1 LDLNFVDDPIQQILN
16 NQYFTY
22 MKNME
27 KDQGFEYSQ
36 SRRRKPDRLI
46 PFLILTV
53 IFIIILGFII
63 VPNIST
69 QQKYVV
75 HFGFVSL
82 STIRNFTGENL
93 KESSRINVSNIST
106 SPLLSG
112 LVKEE
117 IVFYNSSSNG
127 LILIANFQFS
137 NSTQATNFYNKEF
150 VNLSKIGKNSGAI
163 LELNSNYRSF
173 IYSYVYVAIFSQF
186 IAMGVGHSGNFAF
199 LVFDSN
205 VPTSNFN
212 SIVNA
217 EIDAMT

>member
-1 LDLNFVDDPIQQILN
+1 
-16 NQYFTY
+16 

-27 KDQGFEYSQ
+27 TDQKFEYSQ
-36 SRRRKPDRLI
+36 SKRRKPGRLI

-53 IFIIILGFII
+53 IFIIILAFII
-63 VPNIST
+63 VPNVST

-82 STIRNFTGENL
+82 SPIRNYTGENL
-93 KESSRINVSNIST
+93 KESSRINVTNISS
-106 SPLLSG
+106 SPLLLG

-127 LILIANFQFS
+127 LIFIANLQFS
-137 NSTQATNFYNKEF
+137 NTTQATNFYNREF
-150 VNLSKIGKNSGAI
+150 VNLSKIGKNTGAI

-173 IYSYVYVAIFSQF
+173 IYSYVYVAIYSQF

-212 SIVNA
+212 YIIKA
-217 EIDAMT
+217 ETDAMTS